1 MLFKQKLPIK
11 KELAELYSI
20 NLAKTKTLEE
30 KLTSKNIEIK
40 KMKSVFQNTIDEL
53 KAKISREREELA
65 SANHELQQEIKAL
78 QEEIEKR
85 GKTNL
90 LLTRELT
97 RMKEEINLIK
107 KENEHLQ
114 KKSINYYLQKL
125 MKKNR
130 D

>member
-1 MLFKQKLPIK
+1 M
-11 KELAELYSI
+11 
-20 NLAKTKTLEE
+20 
-30 KLTSKNIEIK
+30 
-40 KMKSVFQNTIDEL
+40 
-53 KAKISREREELA
+53 
-65 SANHELQQEIKAL
+65 

>member
-1 MLFKQKLPIK
+1 
-11 KELAELYSI
+11 
-20 NLAKTKTLEE
+20 
-30 KLTSKNIEIK
+30 
-40 KMKSVFQNTIDEL
+40 MKSVFQNTIDEL